1 MIGGEKI
8 MQVVEMKTKLE
19 ERIKALEKEKSVL
32 LEEIGQLKEVVE
44 LSEKAKDLEDEV
56 NKLKEEVKTLRDKIP
71 QEFLQELSEVAS
83 SLLDEE
89 TEAEKKP
96 SEECLSCEEE
106 EFLQNRLM

>member
-1 MIGGEKI
+1 M
-8 MQVVEMKTKLE
+8 
-19 ERIKALEKEKSVL
+19 L

-83 SLLDEE
+83 SLLNE
-89 TEAEKKP
+89 EAEEKE
-96 SEECLSCEEE
+96 SNEECLSCEEE
-106 EFLQNRLM
+106 EFL